1 MLSTL
6 QEVRGTAAL
15 LSSLSDGR
23 IFSWQKDTIA
33 KSAATHLTYTT
44 YLGGWGES
52 RLVPLRKPITTNP
65 IMSLK
70 CEVGAVNGL
79 CCHFS
84 KWPSYGS
91 FSLAVG
97 DRQLL
102 SQQEKDEL
110 VCDDSICVCVCVL
123 VCGCGFMNE
132 RCGQGSSQ
140 NQEEPQLEQRILWQ
154 TCLWSLWRTD

>member
-1 MLSTL
+1 
-6 QEVRGTAAL
+6 
-15 LSSLSDGR
+15 
-23 IFSWQKDTIA
+23 
-33 KSAATHLTYTT
+33 
-44 YLGGWGES
+44 
-52 RLVPLRKPITTNP
+52 
-65 IMSLK
+65 MSLK

-110 VCDDSICVCVCVL
+110 VCVMTAYACVCVCLCVA
-123 VCGCGFMNE
+123 VG
-132 RCGQGSSQ
+132 
-140 NQEEPQLEQRILWQ
+140 LWMKDVDRVQ
-154 TCLWSLWRTD
+154 AKTKKHPS